1 MLYRAGFNVS
11 LGQLVTQSAAALLLL
26 LVGVAFFRD
35 KLSALNVVGILLCVV
50 GLWLINF
57 RR

>member
-1 MLYRAGFNVS
+1 
-11 LGQLVTQSAAALLLL
+11 
-26 LVGVAFFRD
+26 VAFFKD
-35 KLSALNVVGILLCVV
+35 KLSLWNIAGILLCVV